1 MRIDEVSDTQ
11 VDSGKLMALA
21 QFLSGR
27 SQDQDAKKQISQQA
41 FVDLA
46 RNLGVMITPDSLVE
60 IVAKPPLSN
69 ILEPIE
75 PNSGVVRFKGN
86 LDKSTQMSVNQAEK
100 IVDKNAKA
108 AMRRMGS

>member
-1 MRIDEVSDTQ
+1 MRIDEVSDTK
-11 VDSGKLMALA
+11 VDSDKLMALA

-41 FVDLA
+41 FVELA

-60 IVAKPPLSN
+60 LVAQPPLSN
-69 ILEPIE
+69 VLEPIE
-75 PNSGVVRFKGN
+75 PNSGLVRFKGN

-100 IVDKNAKA
+100 IVDRNAKA
-108 AMRRMGS
+108 AMRRGMK

>member
-1 MRIDEVSDTQ
+1 MRIDEVSDTK
-11 VDSGKLMALA
+11 VDSDKLMALA

-27 SQDQDAKKQISQQA
+27 SQDQAAKKQISKQA

-46 RNLGVMITPDSLVE
+46 RNLGVMITKDSLVD
-60 IVAKPPLSN
+60 IVSKPPLSN

-108 AMRRMGS
+108 AMRRMDS

>member
-1 MRIDEVSDTQ
+1 MRIDEVSDTK
-11 VDSGKLMALA
+11 VDSDKLMALA

-27 SQDQDAKKQISQQA
+27 SQDQAAKKQISQQA

-46 RNLGVMITPDSLVE
+46 RNLGVMITTDSLVD
-60 IVAKPPLSN
+60 IVSKPPLSN

-100 IVDKNAKA
+100 IVDRNAKA
-108 AMRRMGS
+108 AMRRGMK